1 MRGSHP
7 SILADDAALA
17 RGFVYEGTPT
27 RVVFAAGAIDRL
39 GGELDRA
46 GLGDVMLIAG
56 EEQQAHVRALA
67 AALGARLR
75 GTFTEVREHVPVAL
89 AGRARHFA
97 CELGADGIVAL
108 GGGSAIGL
116 AKAVALVSG
125 LPIVAVPTTYAGSEM
140 TPIYGLTEDGRKT
153 TGRDPRVRPQV
164 VLYDPLLTRTLS
176 PELSA
181 ASGLN
186 ALAHA
191 VEALYAF
198 DANPVVS
205 LIAEESIRALAS
217 GLPRIV
223 DASDDVDARATCL
236 YGAWLAGIAL
246 GSVSMALHH
255 KLCHTL
261 GGTWDLPH
269 ARTHAVV
276 LPHAAAYNAPAA
288 PYAMARVARALGVD
302 DAPRGLTALA
312 RRLGVPGTLREL
324 GFPSAGLDRAADLA
338 VASPY
343 PNPRPIERDAIRALL
358 ARAFDGELARA

>member
-1 MRGSHP
+1 M
-7 SILADDAALA
+7 

-27 RVVFAAGAIDRL
+27 RVVFAAGASAQL
-39 GGELDRA
+39 AEELDRA
-46 GLGDVMLIAG
+46 GLRAVLLVAGDEQYARLGDV
-56 EEQQAHVRALA
+56 A
-67 AALGARLR
+67 AALGARVG
-75 GTFTEVREHVPVAL
+75 GTFNEVREHVPVAL
-89 AGRARHFA
+89 AARARRFA
-97 CELGADGIVAL
+97 AEIGADGIVAL

-116 AKAVALVSG
+116 AKAVALTSG

-164 VLYDPLLTRTLS
+164 VVYDPLLTRTLS

-191 VEALYAF
+191 VEALYAI

-205 LIAEESIRALAS
+205 LIAEESIRALAA
-217 GLPRIV
+217 GLPRV
-223 DASDDVDARATCL
+223 VEGPDDVDARAQCL

-288 PYAMARVARALGVD
+288 PTAMARVARALGVD
-302 DAPRGLTALA
+302 DAPRGLADLA

-324 GFPSAGLDRAADLA
+324 GFPSAALDRAADLA
-338 VASPY
+338 AASPY